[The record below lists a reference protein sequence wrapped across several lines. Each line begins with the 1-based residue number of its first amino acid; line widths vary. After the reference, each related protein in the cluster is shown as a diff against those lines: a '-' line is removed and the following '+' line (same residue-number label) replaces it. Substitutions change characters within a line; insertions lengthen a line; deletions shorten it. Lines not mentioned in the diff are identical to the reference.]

1 MPSRTVTVASA
12 SGLHARPAATFAQAA
27 AASDVDVVLEKTAT
41 GKAADAGSL
50 LEVMTLGVDSGD
62 EVLLTVEGPGADE
75 VLDRLAALL
84 ATDLDAR

>member
-1 MPSRTVTVASA
+1 VPSRTVTVASA

-27 AASDVDVVLEKTAT
+27 AATGLDIVLQTST
-41 GKAADAGSL
+41 GETADAGSL

-62 EVLLTVEGPGADE
+62 EVTLLADGPDADD

-84 ATDLDAR
+84 ATDLDAA

>member
-27 AASDVDVVLEKTAT
+27 AATGLDVVLQTSAGET
-41 GKAADAGSL
+41 ADAGSL

-62 EVLLTVEGPGADE
+62 EVTLLADGPDADD

-84 ATDLDAR
+84 ATDLDAA

>member
-1 MPSRTVTVASA
+1 MPNRTITVASA

-27 AASDVDVVLEKTAT
+27 AATGLDVVLRNSAGET
-41 GKAADAGSL
+41 ADAASL

-62 EVLLTVEGPGADE
+62 EVTLTAEGPDADD

-84 ATDLDAR
+84 ASDLDAA

>member
-27 AASDVDVVLEKTAT
+27 AATGLDIVLRTST
-41 GKAADAGSL
+41 GETADAGSL

-62 EVLLTVEGPGADE
+62 EVTLLADGPDADD

-84 ATDLDAR
+84 ATDLDAA

>member
-27 AASDVDVVLEKTAT
+27 AATGLDIVLQTST
-41 GKAADAGSL
+41 GETADAGSL

-62 EVLLTVEGPGADE
+62 EVTLLADGPDADDA
-75 VLDRLAALL
+75 LDRLAALL
-84 ATDLDAR
+84 ATDLDAA